1 LEVTNNKKLSV
12 AVVGLGKMGLLH
24 TSLMNVQPN
33 VQIAAVCDKS
43 WLIRKIAKRTL
54 KRPLVTAELDELSA
68 LDLDAIFITTPI
80 PSHYS
85 IIKEVYAKD
94 IARNLFVEKTLSSAS
109 AHSEELFRLS
119 QNRKGITM
127 VGYMKRFSVTFRKA
141 KELLNQKTLG
151 KLLSFDAYAYSSD
164 FVDVKKDSSGS
175 KARGG
180 ALEDLGS
187 HVVDLA
193 LWFFGDLQ
201 VTSAKIQSSVA
212 PGSVD
217 SANFEVCGSNGLEG
231 KFDVSWVKAEY
242 RMPEFGLAIRGTN
255 GAIMV
260 DDNELKLE
268 LTKAQPAEWYRQDL
282 DDHVS
287 FLLGESEYLRED
299 EHFVKSIVYGE
310 SPDTNFRTAMK
321 VDFLLEEVRRRSN
334 E

>member
-1 LEVTNNKKLSV
+1 METATNKNLSV
-12 AVVGLGKMGLLH
+12 AVIGLGKMGLLH
-24 TSLMNVQPN
+24 ASLLNVQPG
-33 VQIAAVCDKS
+33 VQIVALCDKS
-43 WLIRKIAKRTL
+43 WLMRKIAKSTL
-54 KRPLVTAELDELSA
+54 KKPLVTDKLDKLSA

-94 IARNLFVEKTLSSAS
+94 ITRNLFVEKTLSSAS
-109 AHSEELFRLS
+109 AQSEELLKLS

-141 KELLNQKTLG
+141 KELLSQKVLG
-151 KLLSFDAYAYSSD
+151 ELLSFDAYAYSSD
-164 FVDVKKDSSGS
+164 FVHVKKGSSGS
-175 KARGG
+175 SARGG

-187 HVVDLA
+187 HVADLA

-201 VTSAKIQSSVA
+201 VTSAEIQSSIA
-212 PGSVD
+212 MGSVD
-217 SANFEVCGSNGLEG
+217 SASFEVSGSNGLEG
-231 KFDVSWVKAEY
+231 KFSVSWVKAGY
-242 RMPEFGLAIRGTN
+242 RMPEFGLAIRGVN

-268 LTKAQPAEWYRQDL
+268 LNKAQPTEWYRQDL
-282 DDHVS
+282 DDNVF
-287 FLLGESEYLRED
+287 FLLGEPEYFRED
-299 EHFVKSIVYGE
+299 EHFVKSIVYRD
-310 SPDTNFRTAMK
+310 SPEPNFRTAMK